1 MQWGKREN
9 EILLELSF
17 VLSRI
22 AERQIDLKCELLQL
36 LDYGSIQKLP
46 ICKGKTLD
54 RKKNMTI

>member
-36 LDYGSIQKLP
+36 LDYGSNT
-46 ICKGKTLD
+46 KTSHMQ
-54 RKKNMTI
+54 RKNFR